1 MLLLFLTSPFLMSS
15 GKINFDSWKAKRRAG
30 LTCRSLKAGRISSR
44 TSLSRKAGRRANLT
58 SRRTTHHGRDSRNTI
73 RTSNAEDDDIYQ
85 AYNAPPILPRRTETE
100 ASRRQVRSSRDQVT
114 QSTVSVMPNLE
125 AIGQRTRSF
134 FQSIARRRATSD
146 SECPTPTADSRPQMI
161 RKSTTQDENVYQP
174 VQVGTKVESPEHAS
188 GAKRK
193 GVDKVI
199 YQPLNAPPISVK
211 PRGLKV
217 GQEKS
222 DSLRTRATIHGD
234 RNFPIYTEIG
244 DKPKIP
250 GRLSQAISDLPQGT
264 PLDTDEYL
272 VPERK
277 HSKPNRNSL
286 DTHIYTYPDFMDVL
300 ALRSNKKS
308 EGTINK
314 RPSVIEEVRE

>member
-1 MLLLFLTSPFLMSS
+1 
-15 GKINFDSWKAKRRAG
+15 
-30 LTCRSLKAGRISSR
+30 
-44 TSLSRKAGRRANLT
+44 
-58 SRRTTHHGRDSRNTI
+58 
-73 RTSNAEDDDIYQ
+73 
-85 AYNAPPILPRRTETE
+85 
-100 ASRRQVRSSRDQVT
+100 
-114 QSTVSVMPNLE
+114 MPNLE

-211 PRGLKV
+211 LCGLKV

-222 DSLRTRATIHGD
+222 DSLGLEQPYMVTGTSPSTPKSEINLRSLGDWVKPSPICHKDSLGHLMNIWFQRGNTPNQTGILWIRTSI
-234 RNFPIYTEIG
+234 PIRI
-244 DKPKIP
+244 
-250 GRLSQAISDLPQGT
+250 L
-264 PLDTDEYL
+264 
-272 VPERK
+272 
-277 HSKPNRNSL
+277 
-286 DTHIYTYPDFMDVL
+286 MDVL